1 MALMDRP
8 SIERSDFPTAADG
21 YERSEVERH
30 LSVVADALEEHR
42 REAPE
47 STATVAAD
55 RVKEIS
61 DAATA
66 TVREIVAAAERSAEE
81 ILASARADATAT
93 REAAERDGVELRRT
107 AEEDAQRLIEGSER
121 EASERVEQAHARA
134 AAHLETVAAAK
145 SLLER
150 FGVSATSLLAELAA
164 FDARDSGGAEQSA
177 ADSVPWRERTHSN
190 AARGTDSSPA
200 PATAAAPAVEPRV
213 GRFNAQRPNRVADER
228 PTAGAAGQR
237 AQKMSMTAFEMVI
250 RGTPRE
256 QIAAQLENQFK
267 LGDGDRDLLGRTLDQ
282 ALAKGANWS
291 TGKPSNGGPPR
302 RRGFLR
308 R

>member
-1 MALMDRP
+1 MAEMNRA
-8 SIERSDFPTAADG
+8 SIERSDFSTAENG
-21 YERSEVERH
+21 YERAEVEGH
-30 LSVVADALEEHR
+30 LSVVADLLEEHDR
-42 REAPE
+42 RQAPE

-66 TVREIVAAAERSAEE
+66 TVRDIVAAAERSAEE
-81 ILASARADATAT
+81 IRASAATDATAT
-93 REAAERDGVELRRT
+93 REAAERDRAELRRS
-107 AEEDAQRLIEGSER
+107 AEQDAKRLTHESER
-121 EASERVEQAHARA
+121 EAKELVERAHARA

-150 FGVSATSLLAELAA
+150 FGVSATSLLAELEA
-164 FDARDSGGAEQSA
+164 FDPGGSA
-177 ADSVPWRERTHSN
+177 DGGNSADSVPWRARDNAGSGPSP
-190 AARGTDSSPA
+190 AARPADGEPTVRRLNKQRPSRGADEA
-200 PATAAAPAVEPRV
+200 PA
-213 GRFNAQRPNRVADER
+213 
-228 PTAGAAGQR
+228 AGPGGSK

-256 QIAAQLENQFK
+256 QIAEHLTHEFELGGEDQELLE
-267 LGDGDRDLLGRTLDQ
+267 RTLDQ
-282 ALAKGANWS
+282 AHAKGANWR
-291 TGKPSNGGPPR
+291 TGKPPDGDPPR